1 MGEIIDWK
9 SGSGISK
16 SDLTIHGK
24 NKVIHYADLYKM
36 PEIISLEN
44 IINKSNSNAGEI
56 INSNSLLFPKSDVT
70 PIGLARTSSINIDN
84 VYAGNDVLIGK
95 INDDNSSDFLSL
107 QINRNKNNILRYI
120 TGSTVRHISSKSLSK
135 LPIGLANLKEQKKI
149 SRLLN
154 AINNAIT
161 FNEYKHQ
168 KTKIIQNQNTI
179 AHIKIF
185 RFEANYAVKKI

>member
-1 MGEIIDWK
+1 
-9 SGSGISK
+9 
-16 SDLTIHGK
+16 
-24 NKVIHYADLYKM
+24 M